1 MNWKIRGLCIRKKLN
16 GNLAEEHHTMNQQY
30 ILSTPSG
37 PLPIEII
44 RSNRRTLGLE
54 VTRDGLVKARLPMRL
69 PAREAILFIE
79 EHRDWIL
86 RKRAE
91 VQRRR
96 EENDRRRRQQ
106 GTQPWQPGQDIE
118 AGNSGTERNA
128 GTQATVPLLADLTI
142 AQKAQIK
149 QKFQEKTRKF
159 ATKMGVTYGRITIR
173 AQRTRWGSC
182 SSKGNLNFNY
192 LLYYLPEELMEYVV
206 IHELAHRKHMNHS
219 SYFWREVERYCPDYR
234 QRRARLR
241 DVRIADLTG
250 EVS

>member
-1 MNWKIRGLCIRKKLN
+1 
-16 GNLAEEHHTMNQQY
+16 MNQQY

-54 VTRDGLVKARLPMRL
+54 VTGDGVVKARLPMRL

-96 EENDRRRRQQ
+96 EENNRRRRQQ
-106 GTQPWQPGQDIE
+106 GAQPWQPGQDVG
-118 AGNSGTERNA
+118 AGNAGIENA
-128 GTQATVPLLADLTI
+128 ETQATVPLLADLTI

>member
-1 MNWKIRGLCIRKKLN
+1 
-16 GNLAEEHHTMNQQY
+16 MNQQY

-37 PLPIEII
+37 PLPVEII

-106 GTQPWQPGQDIE
+106 GAQPWQPGQDVG
-118 AGNSGTERNA
+118 AGNAGTERNA
-128 GTQATVPLLADLTI
+128 ETQAVCHYWQT
-142 AQKAQIK
+142 
-149 QKFQEKTRKF
+149 
-159 ATKMGVTYGRITIR
+159 
-173 AQRTRWGSC
+173 
-182 SSKGNLNFNY
+182 
-192 LLYYLPEELMEYVV
+192 
-206 IHELAHRKHMNHS
+206 
-219 SYFWREVERYCPDYR
+219 
-234 QRRARLR
+234 
-241 DVRIADLTG
+241 
-250 EVS
+250 

>member
-1 MNWKIRGLCIRKKLN
+1 
-16 GNLAEEHHTMNQQY
+16 MNQQY

-69 PAREAILFIE
+69 PVREAILFIE

-96 EENDRRRRQQ
+96 EENNRRRRQQ
-106 GTQPWQPGQDIE
+106 GAQPWQPGQDVG
-118 AGNSGTERNA
+118 AGNAGIENA
-128 GTQATVPLLADLTI
+128 ETQATVPLLADLTGV
-142 AQKAQIK
+142 QKAQIK

-241 DVRIADLTG
+241 NVRIADLTG

>member
-1 MNWKIRGLCIRKKLN
+1 
-16 GNLAEEHHTMNQQY
+16 MNQQY

-69 PAREAILFIE
+69 PVREAILFIE

-96 EENDRRRRQQ
+96 EENNRRRRQQ
-106 GTQPWQPGQDIE
+106 GAQPWQPGQDVG
-118 AGNSGTERNA
+118 AGNAGIENA
-128 GTQATVPLLADLTI
+128 ETQATVPLLADLTI

>member
-1 MNWKIRGLCIRKKLN
+1 MKSNY
-16 GNLAEEHHTMNQQY
+16 NQFYQ
-30 ILSTPSG
+30 LSTPSG

-96 EENDRRRRQQ
+96 EENDRKRRQQ
-106 GTQPWQPGQDIE
+106 GAQPWLSGQDTGT
-118 AGNSGTERNA
+118 GNT
-128 GTQATVPLLADLTI
+128 GTQAAVPLLADLTS

-159 ATKMGVTYGRITIR
+159 AAQMGVTYGRITIR

-182 SSKGNLNFNY
+182 SSKENLNFNY
-192 LLYYLPEELMEYVV
+192 LLYYLPEELMDYVV

-241 DVRIADLTG
+241 GVQIADLTG
-250 EVS
+250 EAD

>member
-1 MNWKIRGLCIRKKLN
+1 
-16 GNLAEEHHTMNQQY
+16 MNQQY

-69 PAREAILFIE
+69 PVREAILFIE

-106 GTQPWQPGQDIE
+106 GAQPWQPGQDIG
-118 AGNSGTERNA
+118 AGNSETERNA
-128 GTQATVPLLADLTI
+128 ETQATVPLLADLTGV
-142 AQKAQIK
+142 QKAQIK

-159 ATKMGVTYGRITIR
+159 AAQMGVTYGRITIR

-192 LLYYLPEELMEYVV
+192 LLYYLPEELMDYVV

-250 EVS
+250 EAG

>member
-1 MNWKIRGLCIRKKLN
+1 
-16 GNLAEEHHTMNQQY
+16 MNQQY

-37 PLPIEII
+37 PLPVEII

-54 VTRDGLVKARLPMRL
+54 VTRDGLVKARLPMQL
-69 PAREAILFIE
+69 PAREAVLFIE
-79 EHRDWIL
+79 GHRDWIL
-86 RKRAE
+86 RRRAE

-96 EENDRRRRQQ
+96 KQNDRRGRHHSANA
-106 GTQPWQPGQDIE
+106 WQPGQDVG
-118 AGNSGTERNA
+118 AGNTGIENA
-128 GTQATVPLLADLTI
+128 GTHATVPLLADLTS

-159 ATKMGVTYGRITIR
+159 AAQMGVTYGRITIR

-192 LLYYLPEELMEYVV
+192 LLYYLPEELLDYVV
-206 IHELAHRKHMNHS
+206 IHELAHRKYMNHS

-241 DVRIADLTG
+241 DVRIADLIG
-250 EVS
+250 EAG

>member
-1 MNWKIRGLCIRKKLN
+1 
-16 GNLAEEHHTMNQQY
+16 MNQQY

-69 PAREAILFIE
+69 PVREAILFIE

-96 EENDRRRRQQ
+96 EENNRRRRQQ
-106 GTQPWQPGQDIE
+106 GAQPWQPGQDVG
-118 AGNSGTERNA
+118 AGNAGIENA
-128 GTQATVPLLADLTI
+128 ETQATVPLLADLTGV
-142 AQKAQIK
+142 QKAQIK

>member
-1 MNWKIRGLCIRKKLN
+1 
-16 GNLAEEHHTMNQQY
+16 MNQQY

-37 PLPIEII
+37 PLPVEII

-69 PAREAILFIE
+69 PVREAILFIE

-96 EENDRRRRQQ
+96 EENNRRRRQQ
-106 GTQPWQPGQDIE
+106 GAQPWQPGQDVG
-118 AGNSGTERNA
+118 AGNAGIENA
-128 GTQATVPLLADLTI
+128 ETQATVPLLADLTI

>member
-54 VTRDGLVKARLPMRL
+54 VARDGLVKARLPMRL
-69 PAREAILFIE
+69 PARKAILFIE

-91 VQRRR
+91 VQRRK
-96 EENDRRRRQQ
+96 EEADRRRRQQ
-106 GTQPWQPGQDIE
+106 GAQPWQPGQDVG
-118 AGNSGTERNA
+118 AGNTGTGNA
-128 GTQATVPLLADLTI
+128 GTRATVPLLADLTG

-159 ATKMGVTYGRITIR
+159 AAQMGVTYGRITIR

-192 LLYYLPEELMEYVV
+192 LLYYLPEELMDYVV

-241 DVRIADLTG
+241 DVRIADLIG
-250 EVS
+250 EAG

>member
-1 MNWKIRGLCIRKKLN
+1 
-16 GNLAEEHHTMNQQY
+16 MNQQY

-44 RSNRRTLGLE
+44 HSNRRTLGLE

-86 RKRAE
+86 RKHAE

-106 GTQPWQPGQDIE
+106 GAQPWQDIGS
-118 AGNSGTERNA
+118 GNTGTENVRAENA
-128 GTQATVPLLADLTI
+128 EAQATVPLLADLTS

-159 ATKMGVTYGRITIR
+159 AAQMGVTYGRITIR

-192 LLYYLPEELMEYVV
+192 LLYYLPEELMDYVV

-219 SYFWREVERYCPDYR
+219 SYFWREVERYCSDYR
-234 QRRARLR
+234 QRRARLQN
-241 DVRIADLTG
+241 VRIADLTG
-250 EVS
+250 EAS

>member
-54 VTRDGLVKARLPMRL
+54 VTGDGVVKARLPMRL

-96 EENDRRRRQQ
+96 EENNRRRRQQ
-106 GTQPWQPGQDIE
+106 GAQPWQPGQDVG
-118 AGNSGTERNA
+118 AGNAGIENA
-128 GTQATVPLLADLTI
+128 ETQATVPLLADLTI

>member
-1 MNWKIRGLCIRKKLN
+1 
-16 GNLAEEHHTMNQQY
+16 MNQQY

-69 PAREAILFIE
+69 PVREAILFIE

-96 EENDRRRRQQ
+96 EENNRRRRQQ
-106 GTQPWQPGQDIE
+106 GAQPWQPGQDVG
-118 AGNSGTERNA
+118 AGNAGIENA
-128 GTQATVPLLADLTI
+128 ETQATVPLLADLTI
-142 AQKAQIK
+142 AQMAQIK

-159 ATKMGVTYGRITIR
+159 ATKMGVTYGWITIR

>member
-1 MNWKIRGLCIRKKLN
+1 
-16 GNLAEEHHTMNQQY
+16 MNQQY

-69 PAREAILFIE
+69 PVREAILFIE

-96 EENDRRRRQQ
+96 EENNRRRRQQ
-106 GTQPWQPGQDIE
+106 GAQPWQPGQDVG
-118 AGNSGTERNA
+118 AGNAGIENA
-128 GTQATVPLLADLTI
+128 ETQATVPLLADLTGV
-142 AQKAQIK
+142 QKAQIK

-192 LLYYLPEELMEYVV
+192 LLYYLPEELMDYVV

>member
-1 MNWKIRGLCIRKKLN
+1 
-16 GNLAEEHHTMNQQY
+16 MNQQY

-69 PAREAILFIE
+69 PVREAILFIE

-96 EENDRRRRQQ
+96 EENNRRRRQQ
-106 GTQPWQPGQDIE
+106 GAQPWQPGQGVG
-118 AGNSGTERNA
+118 AGNAGIENA
-128 GTQATVPLLADLTI
+128 ETQATVPLLADLTGV
-142 AQKAQIK
+142 QKAQIK